1 MDLTEPSSPTPL
13 DDDDDDVLEA
23 SSALS
28 DLTNMARAHMVRQ
41 AKQDDPSPSSKAC
54 GDDEAEP
61 LPCIE
66 YAQAK
71 PSAEDVGAQEKELF
85 QMQVRASGRTRARR
99 PPLTLSHALSP
110 HLSRLSRQDKVA
122 SLLASLEKAA
132 LAEAK

>member
-28 DLTNMARAHMVRQ
+28 DLTNMARARMVRQ
-41 AKQDDPSPSSKAC
+41 AKQDAPLPSAKPC
-54 GDDEAEP
+54 GDDDDEAEP
-61 LPCIE
+61 LPSVE

-85 QMQVRASGRTRARR
+85 QMQARARR
-99 PPLTLSHALSP
+99 RYKSLGKVSRPSFVHFSASAHNEETTLPPLP
-110 HLSRLSRQDKVA
+110 
-122 SLLASLEKAA
+122 
-132 LAEAK
+132 